1 MRKKDADRN
10 MLWGW
15 GLVGLALL
23 FTVVAIGYT
32 YAVQAWFV
40 QGILNP

>member
-10 MLWGW
+10 ILWGL

-23 FTVVAIGYT
+23 FTAIAIGYT
-32 YAVQAWFV
+32 YAVQAWVV